1 MKIWLIR
8 HAKSSWSNPGKS
20 DFDRPL
26 NSRGKRDGPHMARW
40 LAEQDDPATW
50 IWSSDAARALATAEF
65 VREGFSA
72 GSDQP
77 VTAHELYLASPELMI
92 DVLKRT
98 PAEIDSVA
106 VVAHNPGTTYLL
118 NLLTGSN
125 VTDNVPTFGVARLQY
140 SGSWLELG
148 PGACSLD
155 LFTAPKLIN
164 TE

>member
-1 MKIWLIR
+1 
-8 HAKSSWSNPGKS
+8 
-20 DFDRPL
+20 
-26 NSRGKRDGPHMARW
+26 MARW
-40 LAEQDDPATW
+40 LAAQDDPATW

-65 VREGFSA
+65 VRQGFAA
-72 GSDQP
+72 GPGQP
-77 VTAHELYLASPELMI
+77 VAAHELYLASPEIMI

-98 PAEIDSVA
+98 PEDIASVA

-118 NLLTGSN
+118 NLLTGRN

-140 SGSWLELG
+140 SGSWLELD

-164 TE
+164 VD